1 MSVAAGAFSGGLALG
16 FVVFLIIII
25 VGWRRRRKE
34 PSDDGQ
40 SDLQVARGLGGTRSE
55 RLRNAT
61 YVSAAFFGGAIVVL
75 AVFYAW
81 FGGIF
86 GFEGQIAEMK
96 QVSSRRSVEYYLV
109 VDGKEHKTSED
120 LYERAR
126 RGDHVKKSFAMPYTF
141 LNGERIDDAFTS
153 FAVGLYL
160 GLCGCGALYGS
171 LRFYRMALT
180 EVPPPRLDEVT

>member
-1 MSVAAGAFSGGLALG
+1 M
-16 FVVFLIIII
+16 
-25 VGWRRRRKE
+25 
-34 PSDDGQ
+34 
-40 SDLQVARGLGGTRSE
+40 
-55 RLRNAT
+55 
-61 YVSAAFFGGAIVVL
+61 L
-75 AVFYAW
+75 AVFNAW

-126 RGDHVKKSFAMPYTF
+126 HGDHVKKSFAMPYTF
-141 LNGERIDDAFTS
+141 LNWERIDDAFTS

-160 GLCGCGALYGS
+160 GLIGCGALYGS
-171 LRFYRMALT
+171 LRFYRMALM
-180 EVPPPRLDEVT
+180 EVPPPRLAG